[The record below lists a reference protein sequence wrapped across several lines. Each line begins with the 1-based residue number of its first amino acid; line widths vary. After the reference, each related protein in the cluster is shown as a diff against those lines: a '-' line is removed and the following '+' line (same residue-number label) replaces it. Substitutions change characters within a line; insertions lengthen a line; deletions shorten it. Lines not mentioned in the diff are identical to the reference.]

1 MKTAVYKGDHMKAAI
16 VCFSETGRKT
26 ALRVADSLSASSSC
40 ELYIKTKYAVE
51 DNRFLKVTDR
61 LPQWVKEHWTY
72 DLLVFVGAIGIAV
85 REIAPSV
92 TSKKTDPAVVVLDEL
107 AKYCIPLL
115 SGHLGGANAYATEI
129 AAYTGSLPIVTTATD
144 LHALFAVDVFAK
156 KNELYI
162 DSMALAKEVSA
173 ALLAGH
179 TIGVYSELPIADA
192 KLPKGLVTVHSKEE
206 AAGLQLGISI
216 GVHTENLFARTLHL
230 IPKILCLGMGCRRD
244 TPEKQVQSLFS
255 TVLEKNRL
263 DRRAFACLSSIDLK
277 KDEAA
282 LHSLAQSLD
291 VPFVCYSAQELKKVQ
306 GNFTPSSFVSSVT
319 GVDNVC
325 ERSAVHAAEGGKL
338 IIKKTPQDGVTAA
351 VAVINRRIHFE

>member
-1 MKTAVYKGDHMKAAI
+1 MMRAAI

-26 ALRVADSLSASSSC
+26 ALRVADGLSSSGSC

-51 DNRFLKVTDR
+51 DERFTKITDR
-61 LPQWVKEHWTY
+61 LVQWTKEHWTY

-92 TSKKTDPAVVVLDEL
+92 SSKKTDPAVVVLDEM

-115 SGHLGGANAYATEI
+115 SGHLGGANAWATEI
-129 AAYTGSLPIVTTATD
+129 AAKTGSLPIVTTATD
-144 LHALFAVDVFAK
+144 LHARFAVDVFAK
-156 KNELYI
+156 QNELVI
-162 DSMALAKEVSA
+162 DSMPLAKEVSA

-179 TIGVYSELPIADA
+179 TIGVYSELPIADT
-192 KLPKGLVTVHSKEE
+192 KLPEGLVTVHSKEE
-206 AAGLQLGISI
+206 AAGQQLGICI
-216 GVHTENLFARTLHL
+216 GVHTEDLFAHTLHL

-244 TPEKQVQSLFS
+244 TPKERVEALFS
-255 TVLEKNRL
+255 RVLEENCL
-263 DRRAFACLSSIDLK
+263 DRRAIASLSSIDLK

-282 LHSLAQSLD
+282 LHSLAQSLHI
-291 VPFVCYSAQELKKVQ
+291 PFGCYSAEELKEVQ
-306 GNFTPSSFVSSVT
+306 GEFTPSSFVSSIT

-325 ERSAVHAAEGGKL
+325 ERSAVRAADGGKL

>member
-1 MKTAVYKGDHMKAAI
+1 MKAAI

-26 ALRVADSLSASSSC
+26 ALRVADSLSASGSC

-51 DNRFLKVTDR
+51 DERFTNITDR
-61 LPQWVKEHWTY
+61 LPQWTREHWTE

-85 REIAPSV
+85 RGIASSV
-92 TSKKTDPAVVVLDEL
+92 NSKKTDPAVVVLDEM

-115 SGHLGGANAYATEI
+115 SGHLGGANGYATEI
-129 AAYTGSLPIVTTATD
+129 AGYTGSIPVVTTATD
-144 LHALFAVDVFAK
+144 IHARFAVDVFAK
-156 KNELYI
+156 KNGLVI
-162 DSMALAKEVSA
+162 DSMGLAKEVSA

-179 TIGVYSELPIADA
+179 PVGVYSELPIADEN
-192 KLPKGLVTVHSKEE
+192 LPKGLVAVQSKED
-206 AAGLQLGISI
+206 AACLQLGISI
-216 GVHTENLFARTLHL
+216 GVHTEKLFAHTLRL
-230 IPKILCLGMGCRRD
+230 VPKILCLGMGCRRD
-244 TPEKQVQSLFS
+244 TPKERVDALFAR
-255 TVLEKNRL
+255 VLEQNSL

-282 LHSLAQSLD
+282 LHGLAQSLKI
-291 VPFVCYSAQELKKVQ
+291 PFVCYSAKELKDVQ
-306 GNFTPSSFVSSVT
+306 GEFTPSSFVSSVT